1 MRLIA
6 AVLGV
11 SGVCCL
17 TFSILARETSSQHAS
32 YQHVAVDDRRFVR
45 RLTATAVDENEGS
58 PSTATSNNVQ
68 HYSLADIDR
77 TQKRFVQG
85 LQGSMNSL
93 LVYDG
98 VNDLFKIYH
107 MKTGDNTASSTDQ
120 KSDQQDPAYLLV
132 DALKSKFPERFQ
144 QGQPSFQLLFST
156 SAHPQTDCVMEDN
169 VDDCAAESFAPILQ
183 FGSVPKESHLLPT
196 AKAMPFPSFTSCL
209 INWKFGRDSSSS
221 RPPTACPL
229 HHMHLDPSGKPY
241 SDTTRWHDLKP
252 QIIWRGSDTEFLP
265 EFKLNLYR
273 GKDMPVQQAISEAAG
288 GDVAKLDEDT
298 LAATLLDKFAILTP
312 RLRALALSIF
322 AKRGAATNGSMPW
335 IDAKFNADEHLDESM
350 REWGDS
356 FLSNVRIS
364 QHEMAQYKYLLDLGG
379 VGGTSHEETI
389 AKLAL
394 PGVLFHHESLTSDWF
409 HHEDMLPWVHYI
421 PVKLDLSDLR
431 EMFVWAETHQ
441 DEAEAIARAGTEL
454 ALRMASDSY
463 MKSTYDSM
471 FGDYMAKVVD
481 AYQPGEYETVES
493 IIAQYEADGFEL
505 TERATCD
512 NDCKC
517 SWVDGEAITYVN
529 GVSSLRKR

>member
-6 AVLGV
+6 TVLGL

-17 TFSILARETSSQHAS
+17 TFGILAREASSQHAG

-45 RLTATAVDENEGS
+45 RLTATAIDENEGS
-58 PSTATSNNVQ
+58 SAPTTNNAQ

-77 TQKRFVQG
+77 TQKQFAQG

-107 MKTGDNTASSTDQ
+107 MKTGDNTASSSTDH
-120 KSDQQDPAYLLV
+120 DTNEQDPAYLLV
-132 DALKSKFPERFQ
+132 DALKAKLPERFQ

-156 SAHPQTDCVMEDN
+156 STHPETDCVMEDN
-169 VDDCAAESFAPILQ
+169 VEDCSAESFAPILH
-183 FGSVPKESHLLPT
+183 FGSVPKEAHLLPT
-196 AKAMPFPSFTSCL
+196 VKAAPFPSFTSCL
-209 INWKFGRDSSSS
+209 IDWKFGRDSSSS
-221 RPPTACPL
+221 RSPTACPL
-229 HHMHLDPSGKPY
+229 YHMHTDPSGKPY

-265 EFKLNLYR
+265 EYKLNLYS
-273 GKDMPVQQAISEAAG
+273 GKDMPVQQAIREAAG
-288 GDVAKLDEDT
+288 GDSATLDEDT

-312 RLRALALSIF
+312 RLRALALSMF

-335 IDAKFNADEHLDESM
+335 IDAKFNVDEHLDESM
-350 REWGDS
+350 GGWGDS
-356 FLSNVRIS
+356 FLTNVRIS

-379 VGGTSHEETI
+379 VGGTSQETI

-394 PGVLFHHESLTSDWF
+394 PGVLFHHESLTRDWF

-421 PVKLDLSDLR
+421 PVKMDLSDLR

-441 DEAEAIARAGTEL
+441 HEAEAIARAGTEL

-471 FGDYMAKVVD
+471 FGDYMGKVVE
-481 AYQPGEYETVES
+481 AYQPGDYETVES
-493 IIAQYEADGFEL
+493 IIAQYEADGFKL

-512 NDCKC
+512 NDRKC
-517 SWVDGEAITYVN
+517 RWVDGNAITYVN